1 MYLFAALIVSATAGW
16 VGFVGWGTGC
26 SVEVAADPMEVI

>member
-16 VGFVGWGTGC
+16 VSFVGWGL
-26 SVEVAADPMEVI
+26 VAALKWLLTQWK